1 MRLKDKRDC
10 DWTTI
15 ILITTFVST
24 FVSGLFSGSKNNKC
38 VRSVSSV
45 SMEEFRMCVKWKS
58 LEYQVCQVCQTFY
71 TSYNG
76 DTDTDT
82 EEVINITVP
91 LFFLPSFLLASLSFC
106 HSSYFYSGERP
117 TPPKEC
123 FEDDLEVKGIWIC
136 FLQA

>member
-1 MRLKDKRDC
+1 M
-10 DWTTI
+10 
-15 ILITTFVST
+15 ST

-71 TSYNG
+71 TVYNG

-82 EEVINITVP
+82 EEVINITVVDSFILSLP
-91 LFFLPSFLLASLSFC
+91 PSFS

-117 TPPKEC
+117 TPPKVC

-136 FLQA
+136 FVQA